1 MEKVNLINKE
11 LQKCNTFVTPLECVV
26 CCGTANKAVIMSCC
40 SSLVGCLSCVRE
52 WTERKNT
59 CPRCSSQYQSKV
71 ILKGFD
77 DVCTFLKIWSGEM
90 PSETVC
96 MQPDD
101 TEDVT
106 VVESDDDFV

>member
-1 MEKVNLINKE
+1 MEKVDLINKE
-11 LQKCNTFVTPLECVV
+11 LQKCTMFVTPLAKCFECVV
-26 CCGTANKAVIMSCC
+26 CRGTANKPVIMSCC
-40 SSLVGCLSCVRE
+40 SSLIGCLSCVQE

-59 CPRCSSQYQSKV
+59 CPRCSSQCQSKV

-77 DVCTFLKIWSGEM
+77 DVCTFLKIWYGEI

-96 MQPDD
+96 LQP
-101 TEDVT
+101 ED